1 MKHIRKQHQ
10 LMKYMS
16 SPAGWFPDPW
26 DLSGNAKQERWWS
39 GLIWT
44 ERTREIEK
52 VPDRNNSSVIDQKE
66 S

>member
-1 MKHIRKQHQ
+1 
-10 LMKYMS
+10 MS